1 MSKKEEQWDE
11 QMNLW
16 RIQKLL
22 PAAQLPASTT
32 MPEVTYSR
40 EYLRGIPEQL
50 RQQRKKQ
57 ILQNVINAVVQPVT
71 TAATNEKTSCI
82 IEESVYAS
90 QQSHFQRTGVVTIT
104 TDDIIG
110 ALQEK
115 FPDCI
120 ISFQEAWVDTA
131 HNTRVLK
138 KGILIDWS

>member
-1 MSKKEEQWDE
+1 MQSPKQQKWDE

-32 MPEVTYSR
+32 MPDVTYSR

-50 RQQRKKQ
+50 RQQEKQ
-57 ILQNVINAVVQPVT
+57 RAWQNAVNQIYQHVVANVT
-71 TAATNEKTSCI
+71 DSARKSKSSYLL
-82 IEESVYAS
+82 EEQYYRP
-90 QQSHFQRTGVVTIT
+90 QGTPL
-104 TDDIIG
+104 TDEDIIG

-120 ISFQEAWVDTA
+120 ISFQEAWIDTA
-131 HNTRVLK
+131 RNTRVLK